1 MLQPVFLVLCAF
13 PCQPDCTLSSTGLPN
28 LGKVAVIVCLT
39 TTCISLHPALFLVA
53 LLPLQMCVGLVLQLM
68 QSMCDLPDSDADVT
82 AAYKQCHQQFNCVD
96 YFWNGMLNGWVQ
108 LPGGHAAQV

>member
-1 MLQPVFLVLCAF
+1 MRL
-13 PCQPDCTLSSTGLPN
+13 
-28 LGKVAVIVCLT
+28 LT
-39 TTCISLHPALFLVA
+39 RSLFLA
-53 LLPLQMCVGLVLQLM
+53 LLPPQMCVGLVLQLM

-108 LPGGHAAQV
+108 LPGSWRGGHAVQGGG